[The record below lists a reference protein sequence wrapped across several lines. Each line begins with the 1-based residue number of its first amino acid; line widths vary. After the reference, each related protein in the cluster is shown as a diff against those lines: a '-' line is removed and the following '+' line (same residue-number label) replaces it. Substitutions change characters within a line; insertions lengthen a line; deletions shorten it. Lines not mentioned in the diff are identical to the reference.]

1 MKSILTIAT
10 LLLSFT
16 ACAASFDCT
25 KAKAADEKA
34 ICATPSLNDKDVE
47 MTTTYHLLH
56 GLFAMGVQGDMQDA
70 QQAWLKNRRQCG
82 GDITCLNHAY
92 NSRLQQLNA
101 MYDSINK
108 PL

>member
-1 MKSILTIAT
+1 MKSLLTILS
-10 LLLSFT
+10 LLIPLT
-16 ACAASFDCT
+16 THAASFDCT

-34 ICATPSLNDKDVE
+34 ICASPELNDKDVE
-47 MTTTYHLLH
+47 MTTTYRLLR

-82 GDITCLNHAY
+82 GDVACLERAY
-92 NSRLQQLNA
+92 NSRLAQLNA
-101 MYDSINK
+101 VYNAINK

>member
-1 MKSILTIAT
+1 MKSILTILA
-10 LLLSFT
+10 LLISST
-16 ACAASFDCT
+16 ACGASFDCT
-25 KAKAADEKA
+25 NAKAADEKA
-34 ICATPSLNDKDVE
+34 ICANPSLNDKDVE
-47 MTTTYHLLH
+47 MTTTYHLLR
-56 GLFAMGVQGDMQDA
+56 GLVAMGVQGNMQDD

-82 GDITCLNHAY
+82 DNITCLTHAY